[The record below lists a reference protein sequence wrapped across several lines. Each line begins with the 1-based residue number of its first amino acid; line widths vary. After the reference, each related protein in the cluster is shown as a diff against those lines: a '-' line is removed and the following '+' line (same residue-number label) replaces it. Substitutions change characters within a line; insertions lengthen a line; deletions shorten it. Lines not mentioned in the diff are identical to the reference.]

1 MCVGRD
7 LSFSYYTSAKQ
18 MTPKRRA
25 RSTADLSLFST
36 RPWPFFYGLSG
47 DLYNNSSSRYK
58 VRKSLQHSSS
68 LYFSELCTTKKKA
81 ERRSKAWV
89 GLAKKESMYI
99 VTYIHLYRSGARNS
113 RVRCCEFFALVC
125 GDGRPHHTIVNKCSG
140 RLRRSQRPTLFPV
153 GP

>member
-1 MCVGRD
+1 
-7 LSFSYYTSAKQ
+7 

-25 RSTADLSLFST
+25 RSTADLSLLST
-36 RPWPFFYGLSG
+36 RPWPFFNDSPAIYITTAAAAIKFGRVCSIAAASIFLSCA
-47 DLYNNSSSRYK
+47 R
-58 VRKSLQHSSS
+58 Q
-68 LYFSELCTTKKKA
+68 KKKA

-99 VTYIHLYRSGARNS
+99 VTYIYLYRSGARNS